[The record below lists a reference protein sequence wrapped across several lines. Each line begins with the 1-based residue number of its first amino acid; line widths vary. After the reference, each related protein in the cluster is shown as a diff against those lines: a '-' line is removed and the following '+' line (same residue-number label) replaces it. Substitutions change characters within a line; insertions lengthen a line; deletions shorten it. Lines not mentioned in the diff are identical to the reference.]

1 MLATALQKMIDS
13 EQTNVTEVAELAGVS
28 NSTVY
33 RWIARRSEPSFD
45 AIRRL
50 IRGLPDSK
58 AQEMLLATII
68 TGTSFRVQ
76 NYNLDLDINEDGVVN
91 SEDAL
96 DAAIKVVRGAGRSL
110 TSVRAA
116 AVAGK
121 VRKDEVVQLIEELNE
136 VIHHAALVQEVLILM
151 VDKKRRRKAK
161 PVR

>member
-1 MLATALQKMIDS
+1 MLATALQKLIDS
-13 EQTNVTEVAELAGVS
+13 EQTTVTEVAELAGVS

-50 IRGLPDSK
+50 IRGLPDPR

-76 NYNLDLDINEDGVVN
+76 NYQLDLDINEDGVVN

-96 DAAIKVVRGAGRSL
+96 DAAIKVVRSAGRSL

-121 VRKDEVVQLIEELNE
+121 VRKDEVVPLVEELND